1 MPDTPSAAASQSAGE
16 SQKSVSGGLVAPTS
30 KAGYAVA
37 ALGGIAIAAAIVL
50 ATASSPAPPRGTAGE
65 PAIQQVAL
73 ADISGAVATLA
84 PNAAAVM
91 GEEAK
96 SCKAPLAEV
105 VLKNA
110 PGAAPGLVRI
120 RSGSYVS
127 PPFTLTDA
135 PQRIAIPFP
144 TPYQTG
150 RGVIVIEGATTGA
163 TISLY
168 PTNTVTSGSFL
179 INIWWTPR
187 KSC

>member
-1 MPDTPSAAASQSAGE
+1 MPEAPTAAAAQSA
-16 SQKSVSGGLVAPTS
+16 SQKASSGRPAASSGR
-30 KAGYAVA
+30 AGYAAA
-37 ALGGIAIAAAIVL
+37 ALGGIAIAAAVVL
-50 ATASSPAPPRGTAGE
+50 ATSSGTATRGTASE

-73 ADISGAVATLA
+73 AEVSEAVTTLA

-91 GEEAK
+91 GEEAR
-96 SCKAPLAEV
+96 SCKTPLAEV
-105 VLKNA
+105 VLKNV

-120 RSGSYVS
+120 RSGSYLS

-144 TPYQTG
+144 APYQTG
-150 RGVIVIEGATTGA
+150 RGVIVVESASTGA

-168 PTNTVTSGSFL
+168 PTNTVNSGSFP
-179 INIWWTPR
+179 INVWWTPQ

>member
-1 MPDTPSAAASQSAGE
+1 MPDSPSAAASQSASK
-16 SQKSVSGGLVAPTS
+16 SQKSSSGGLVASTS

-50 ATASSPAPPRGTAGE
+50 ATSSSTAPRGTAGE

-73 ADISGAVATLA
+73 TDISGAVTTLA
-84 PNAAAVM
+84 PNAAALM

-110 PGAAPGLVRI
+110 PGAAAGLVRI

-144 TPYQTG
+144 TPYQSG
-150 RGVIVIEGATTGA
+150 RGVIVVEGATTGA

-168 PTNTVTSGSFL
+168 PTNTVTSGSFP
-179 INIWWTPR
+179 INIWWTPQ

>member
-1 MPDTPSAAASQSAGE
+1 MPEAPTAAASQSASE
-16 SQKSVSGGLVAPTS
+16 SQKSPSGGLVASTGR
-30 KAGYAVA
+30 AGYAVA
-37 ALGGIAIAAAIVL
+37 ALGGISIAAAVVM
-50 ATASSPAPPRGTAGE
+50 ATSSGTAPRGTASE

-73 ADISGAVATLA
+73 TDVTEAVKTLA
-84 PNAAAVM
+84 SNAAAAL

-110 PGAAPGLVRI
+110 PGAAPGLVQI
-120 RSGSYVS
+120 RSGSYLS

-150 RGVIVIEGATTGA
+150 RGVIVVEGASSGA
-163 TISLY
+163 TITLY
-168 PTNTVTSGSFL
+168 PTITVASGSYP
-179 INIWWTPR
+179 INIWWTPG

>member
-1 MPDTPSAAASQSAGE
+1 MPDTPSAAASQSASE
-16 SQKSVSGGLVAPTS
+16 SQKSGSGGLTAS
-30 KAGYAVA
+30 SGKAGYVAA
-37 ALGGIAIAAAIVL
+37 ALGGIAIAAAVVW
-50 ATASSPAPPRGTAGE
+50 ATSSTTVPRGTAGE

-73 ADISGAVATLA
+73 ADVAQAMTTLA
-84 PNAAAVM
+84 PSAATAM

-105 VLKNA
+105 MLKNA
-110 PGAAPGLVRI
+110 PGATPGVVRI

-144 TPYQTG
+144 TPYQSG
-150 RGVIVIEGATTGA
+150 RGVIVVEGASTGA

-168 PTNTVTSGSFL
+168 PTNTVTSASFP
-179 INIWWTPR
+179 INIWWTPQ